1 MPIALC
7 FALYLY
13 LIAGACTSRLLT
25 CDEASVTIRPYIDLL
40 ETNEATGVTGERD
53 VQARRVPHPPVREVV
68 GGRSVTSA
76 HAIADLI

>member
-1 MPIALC
+1 M
-7 FALYLY
+7 
-13 LIAGACTSRLLT
+13 
-25 CDEASVTIRPYIDLL
+25 TIRPYIDLL